1 MDFFETPQALKFIN
15 HDGELIEE
23 IPSNPYTIQ
32 AEYTNWK
39 CYQDLVAAITSDEEF
54 EELLSECIDGIE
66 TYHRKGYN
74 VEMEA
79 LKWQ

>member
-1 MDFFETPQALKFIN
+1 MDYFETPQALKYIN
-15 HDGELIEE
+15 HDGELQTE
-23 IPSNPYTIQ
+23 IPSNPYTTQ
-32 AEYTNWK
+32 HDYVNWK
-39 CYQDLVAAITSDEEF
+39 CYQDLSTAISSDEEF

-66 TYHRKGYN
+66 IYHRKGYN